1 MNSHIVLFD
10 QKVNYQSDHVS
21 IFFSVIDQTPYPRNF
36 GNLRKVEKPAEKVL
50 GRNLKRNRFQS
61 SKIHIKPLFPVNTKV
76 TLNIPTDSNSKTFEV
91 RLVCLPGFTEL
102 GILHQIISKGKTI
115 FIASSGQS
123 IRHTPQCQHSSG

>member
-50 GRNLKRNRFQS
+50 DLPARSRFGGGRA
-61 SKIHIKPLFPVNTKV
+61 KPQK
-76 TLNIPTDSNSKTFEV
+76 E
-91 RLVCLPGFTEL
+91 
-102 GILHQIISKGKTI
+102 
-115 FIASSGQS
+115 
-123 IRHTPQCQHSSG
+123 